1 MQLRSISPKIGPPK
15 IVAFTCLLRY
25 RNSMKREP
33 RYVRCPKAESNRFQ
47 IELRVPN
54 RLALGLRM
62 SRPFRAFSLIEL
74 LITVLI
80 IMVLTTMYWGGNSAS
95 RQKARLGTCQKN
107 LQKIFIAMQLYA
119 NEQSAKFPAK
129 TGAKL
134 SAEPLDRLVPHY
146 TSDTAAFICPGSK
159 DSQLPG
165 GESIAKS
172 KISYAYYMGR
182 TANEGASEALLSDRQ
197 VDTQSKSQNQALFSS
212 DGKPPGNNHRQYGGN
227 VLFCDGHADHSDP
240 RSSFSLVVTQGI
252 VLLNP

>member
-1 MQLRSISPKIGPPK
+1 
-15 IVAFTCLLRY
+15 
-25 RNSMKREP
+25 MKREL

-47 IELRVPN
+47 IELRVPIHLSQGP
-54 RLALGLRM
+54 RRFEVLQT
-62 SRPFRAFSLIEL
+62 RPRKVDAFSLIEL
-74 LITVLI
+74 LVTVLI
-80 IMVLTTMYWGGNSAS
+80 ILVLTTMYWGGNSAN
-95 RQKARLGTCQKN
+95 RQKARLGNCQRN

-134 SAEPLDRLVPHY
+134 SEEALDRLVPHY
-146 TSDTAAFICPGSK
+146 TSDTASFICPGSK
-159 DSQLPG
+159 DSELPG
-165 GESIAKS
+165 GESIAKR

-182 TANEGASEALLSDRQ
+182 TANDGASEALMSDRQ
-197 VDTQSKSQNQALFSS
+197 VDTQSKSQNQALFSG

-227 VLFCDGHADHSDP
+227 ILFCDGHADHSDP